1 MTTSR
6 HHTTATLL
14 SAALLS
20 LAMTG
25 TATAATSLTFAHAHP
40 VTDSQHLAA
49 ERFAER
55 LAERSAGELTVKIF
69 PNGQLGNDQAMIS
82 GVRSGT
88 IDLELSGNPYFSGL
102 VSELNVLDLPFLFDT
117 REQAYQV
124 LDGEVGQDLLGRMA
138 PQQIEGLAF
147 WEIGFR
153 NLTNSRRAVETAD
166 DISGLTLR
174 TTPNPAH
181 IAAFQALGANPTP
194 MPFAEL

>member
-6 HHTTATLL
+6 HHTTAPLL

-124 LDGEVGQDLLGRMA
+124 LDGEVGQDLLTAMQ
-138 PQQIEGLAF
+138 PQQIPICQRSCHLNGLR
-147 WEIGFR
+147 GDQ
-153 NLTNSRRAVETAD
+153 RA
-166 DISGLTLR
+166 LFHR
-174 TTPNPAH
+174 T
-181 IAAFQALGANPTP
+181 
-194 MPFAEL
+194 